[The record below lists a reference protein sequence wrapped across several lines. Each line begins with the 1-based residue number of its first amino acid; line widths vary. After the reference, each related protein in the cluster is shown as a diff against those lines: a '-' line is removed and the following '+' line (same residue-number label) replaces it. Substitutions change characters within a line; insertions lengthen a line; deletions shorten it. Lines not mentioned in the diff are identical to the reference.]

1 MSSNATERKQV
12 YVHIAKILHYIFLT
26 SIRWNN
32 PKNFNYFSARSYA
45 RWIFVSLELF
55 DRKKRKKKNLNHVA
69 EEITIFDRYAVFF
82 RILYTI
88 VVYKILHHR
97 LFGQVFSTSM
107 GNDHKKEGVKLPTGK
122 QNFTTER
129 IFIANHQCNF
139 SHLISYTTFKVFFF
153 FFLFLL
159 TDRSTKN
166 KQHLSLILFA
176 LFYDYQGGFQGSYRF
191 KIHSVVS
198 KLVPSL
204 MDIVSSFVVSFQ
216 ASWCRS
222 EIHIIKL
229 IAVSSLI
236 VSFQNS

>member
-1 MSSNATERKQV
+1 MSSNATERKRV

-107 GNDHKKEGVKLPTGK
+107 GNDHKKEGVKLPTDK

-139 SHLISYTTFKVFFF
+139 SHLISYTTFKVFSFF
-153 FFLFLL
+153 FFFFWPI
-159 TDRSTKN
+159 DQPKISSIYRWFFSHYSTITKVDS
-166 KQHLSLILFA
+166 KVRI
-176 LFYDYQGGFQGSYRF
+176 
-191 KIHSVVS
+191 VS
-198 KLVPSL
+198 K
-204 MDIVSSFVVSFQ
+204 F
-216 ASWCRS
+216 
-222 EIHIIKL
+222 
-229 IAVSSLI
+229 I
-236 VSFQNS
+236 VSFRSLFQVSWISFRASWYRSKLHGVVLKFIL